1 MGIMQDLVKATP
13 LTLLPAL
20 SRSAD
25 ANGTG
30 VDVSLLEGMAIAI
43 LEAANVSG
51 TTPTLDVKLQES
63 DTSGGTYTDIAGA
76 VFTQVTTV
84 AGIQKI
90 AVEIQQTKKFVRA
103 VFDVGGT
110 SPVYTAGCY
119 LIGQKKYGG

>member
-1 MGIMQDLVKATP
+1 MGLAQDLVRATA

-30 VDVSLLEGMAIAI
+30 VDVSALEGHGIAI

-63 DTSGGTYTDIAGA
+63 DTSGGTYTDVAGA
-76 VFTQVTTV
+76 AFTQVTTV
-84 AGIQKI
+84 AGIQTL
-90 AVEIQQTKKFVRA
+90 AVEIQKTKKFVRA

-119 LIGQKKYGG
+119 LVGQKKYGG

>member
-1 MGIMQDLVKATP
+1 MGLMQDLVRATP

-30 VDVSLLEGMAIAI
+30 VDVSALEGSGIAI

-51 TTPTLDVKLQES
+51 TTPTLDVKLQDC
-63 DTSGGTYTDIAGA
+63 DTIGGTYADIPGA
-76 VFTQVTTV
+76 VFAQVTTV

-90 AVEIQQTKKFVRA
+90 AVEIQQARKFIRA

-119 LIGQKKYGG
+119 LIGHKKYT